1 MNISYEIIR
10 LFCILIV
17 FIPIY
22 ATFVKTFGGWSWKKS
37 IITGLFVGILFFISD
52 SLCRYFGLY

>member
-1 MNISYEIIR
+1 MDILYKVAR
-10 LFCILIV
+10 LFLILVV

-22 ATFVKTFGGWSWKKS
+22 ATFVKTFGGWSWKLS